1 MRPILVIGPIMFVE
15 QLYLGCLAQA
25 SYFIA
30 DSGEAAVVDPRRD
43 VDDYIALA
51 EREGCRIKFVL
62 ETHLHADF
70 VSGHRELAER
80 TGATVVMSARAGA
93 TFPHKAVG
101 DGDELRLGSVRLRFL
116 ETPGHTPESVS
127 ILAYETPDAAAPKVV
142 FTGDTLFIGDVGRP
156 DLAGAR
162 GITAQAMAGMLYDSL
177 HGKLLT
183 LPDDVVV
190 YPAHGAGSLCGKN
203 ISKETWSTVGE
214 QRRTNHALQPMSR
227 DSFVR
232 LMTTD
237 LPEVPAYFGQDV
249 AINRAG
255 AASLDDLAALSPL
268 TSEAFAARMT
278 AGAVALDVRTAS
290 DFAVGHVE
298 GSINIGHDGQ
308 LASWAG
314 TLLPLDSRLVLV
326 AESPEAAAQARVRL
340 ARVGIEGIEGF
351 LEGGVD
357 AWRRSGGPV
366 RGIEYETPERI
377 AARLDA
383 AIPPQILDVRR
394 RTEYDAGHLENA
406 VFLPLDRLAAETPAL
421 ERSRPVVVVCAGGY
435 RASTA
440 CSLLESRG
448 YRDLVNLAGGMA
460 AWTKAGGAVTTAPEG
475 PSPARG

>member
-1 MRPILVIGPIMFVE
+1 MFIE

-25 SYFIA
+25 SYFIS

-43 VDDYIALA
+43 VDDYVALA

-80 TGATVVMSARAGA
+80 TGATIVMSRLAEA
-93 TFPHKAVG
+93 TFPHHAVG
-101 DGDELRLGSVRLRFL
+101 DGDEVQVGAVRLKFL

-127 ILAYETPDAAAPKVV
+127 ILAYETPDAPAPKAV

-177 HGKLLT
+177 HGKLLA

-255 AASLDDLAALSPL
+255 AATLDDLAALSPL

-290 DFAVGHVE
+290 DFAAGHVE

-326 AESPEAAAQARVRL
+326 AESAEAAAQARVRL
-340 ARVGIEGIEGF
+340 ARVGIEGVEGF
-351 LEGGVD
+351 LEGGVA

-366 RGIEYETPERI
+366 RGIEYEAPERI

-394 RTEYDAGHLENA
+394 RAEYDAGHLENA
-406 VFLPLDRLAAETPAL
+406 VFLPLDRLAVETPAL
-421 ERSRPVVVVCAGGY
+421 ERSRPVVVVCGGGY

-460 AWTKAGGAVTTAPEG
+460 AWTKAGGAVTTVPEE
-475 PSPARG
+475 PSPARK